1 MSRFPR
7 GLSRSAEQP
16 AFLTIARAFY
26 ADAFGVG
33 LQSDLDESVAEW
45 SALTE
50 AERSFAIAHL
60 LFLGL
65 VAQAG
70 AQESLTDAIDLL
82 DDLADSLE
90 ERLEERLEASLE
102 ASLSA
107 DLDVPEA
114 DPPTEPELPL
124 EDDTTEEVEGR

>member
-70 AQESLTDAIDLL
+70 VQESVIDLNDLL

-90 ERLEERLEASLE
+90 EN
-102 ASLSA
+102 LSA
-107 DLDVPEA
+107 DPEA
-114 DPPTEPELPL
+114 DPPEPETAI
-124 EDDTTEEVEGR
+124 EDDVTEEVEAK